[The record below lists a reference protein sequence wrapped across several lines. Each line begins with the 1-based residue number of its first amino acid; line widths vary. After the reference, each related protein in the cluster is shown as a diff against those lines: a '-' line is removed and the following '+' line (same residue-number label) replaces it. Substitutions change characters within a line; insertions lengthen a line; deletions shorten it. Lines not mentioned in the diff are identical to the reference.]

1 MSPRIKTK
9 RQANFKNFKR
19 FAAFKGLVEQKN
31 VYSKRKIEKKR
42 FISPPAYEVITECL
56 KGTFKVKKD
65 VDISNFIKMN
75 PFLKYVEYK
84 PKNSTVFTKQDVT
97 NFLLETLDEYYF
109 YT

>member
-1 MSPRIKTK
+1 MREFQFFESI
-9 RQANFKNFKR
+9 
-19 FAAFKGLVEQKN
+19 
-31 VYSKRKIEKKR
+31 IEKKR
-42 FISPPAYEVITECL
+42 FISPPAYEVVTECL

-84 PKNSTVFTKQDVT
+84 PKNSKVFTKQDVT